1 MSENETLVHGNLS
14 KAKAKKGE
22 TPSIEFKY
30 DESTGELSFR
40 SNGILVDKGYV
51 SSHGLVTRAELEE
64 ALKKLVPMSYVE
76 IKGSKNKDAIW
87 ELEDVYDDNGDYVGQ
102 HYGQKVDVINAK
114 ITPNSKVDFQIDS
127 VQFLI
132 FKQKDLSFFA
142 VNDNCEVTVYCIGK
156 IPENDYRIQVTVT
169 EVFIDG

>member
-30 DESTGELSFR
+30 DEVTGELSFR

-64 ALKKLVPMSYVE
+64 ALKTLV
-76 IKGSKNKDAIW
+76 
-87 ELEDVYDDNGDYVGQ
+87 NGTPIASVTIYGGEENWKAVNDTAGCR
-102 HYGQKVDVINAK
+102 YGQVVNVNNAV
-114 ITPNSKVDFQIDS
+114 ITPNSKVDLQLS
-127 VQFLI
+127 SEQMAI
-132 FKQKDLSFFA
+132 FYEKDLAFVA
-142 VNDNCEVTVYCIGK
+142 ENEDGVVTIYCIGQ
-156 IPENDYRIQVTVT
+156 IPQNDYTIQATVT
-169 EVFIDG
+169 EVVING